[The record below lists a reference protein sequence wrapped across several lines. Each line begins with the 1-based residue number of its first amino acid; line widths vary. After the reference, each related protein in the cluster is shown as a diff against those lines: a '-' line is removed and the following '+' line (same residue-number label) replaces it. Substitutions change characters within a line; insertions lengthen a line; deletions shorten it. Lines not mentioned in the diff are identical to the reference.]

1 MALGNKRALLY
12 DKLHKIAFFSILGLS
27 AVTATLL
34 GYNIYLFKIEG
45 VPMLVGKYR
54 AKAEEQMEIKQREAE
69 YLEQKKKS
77 ENEFFNLNKKD

>member
-34 GYNIYLFKIEG
+34 GYNIYLFKIG
-45 VPMLVGKYR
+45 
-54 AKAEEQMEIKQREAE
+54 INI
-69 YLEQKKKS
+69 S
-77 ENEFFNLNKKD
+77 FFTFIYKLLLFPNIEKLI